1 MNDEIFYNMRNIN
14 NLSEKQNSELVELL
28 TGGSQ
33 EAFGELYTRY
43 KGSLM
48 RYCKRLLKDEAGSE
62 DVVHD
67 IFLQLWERRDSLN
80 TISSFTG
87 YLHTLAQNRILNIFR
102 KSDVHSRFVRHILM
116 NEKDATNETEDLII
130 DNDYAELLYKALES
144 LSPRQKEIFQLS
156 RIQGLSY
163 KEISELMQISVD
175 TVQEHASLALKKL
188 RGCLYKHTDI
198 HPLRHEK

>member
-1 MNDEIFYNMRNIN
+1 
-14 NLSEKQNSELVELL
+14 
-28 TGGSQ
+28 
-33 EAFGELYTRY
+33 
-43 KGSLM
+43 LM

-80 TISSFTG
+80 MISSFSG

-102 KSDVHSRFVRHILM
+102 QFDVHSRFTRHILM
-116 NEKDATNETEDLII
+116 NRKDATSETEDSVIE
-130 DNDYAELLYKALES
+130 NDYAKLLNKAIES

-156 RIQGLSY
+156 RIQGLTY
-163 KEISELMQISVD
+163 KEISELTQISVD

-188 RGCLYKHTDI
+188 REYLKQHADI
-198 HPLRHEK
+198 HF